1 MAEIKK
7 KAGRPK
13 GAKNKEQTRVK
24 RSYVRKLGPTKF
36 KEKEP
41 INTIGAPLYYQPEQS
56 TWTQISD
63 GWIPNPKDEAPVQV
77 SPHEGSENF
86 KKTLSSLGLENVTHV
101 YDPSTKAYV
110 RKDRHDAL
118 IKDTPKGRSEKSNVV
133 PDPKINKAKHR
144 GVGSG
149 KPLFEKGNVP
159 HSWGRPKGSKNKIMV
174 ALEQIGV
181 DNAQAVYAKLV
192 GLALNGDVNACKMI
206 LDRVYPLRKGL
217 RFRIEFDGPLDTIQD
232 INDLS
237 KHVLNL
243 VISGEVSAEEAEE
256 YGKVLEQRMKII
268 TDTETMKK
276 IEHTCMLVELMKKGG
291 NDV

>member
-36 KEKEP
+36 KGEQTP
-41 INTIGAPLYYQPEQS
+41 IKL
-56 TWTQISD
+56 
-63 GWIPNPKDEAPVQV
+63 
-77 SPHEGSENF
+77 SEEDMININDF
-86 KKTLSSLGLENVTHV
+86 KKTLGTLGLENVTHV
-101 YDPSTKAYV
+101 YDPSTKAFV
-110 RKDRHDAL
+110 RKDLHDAL
-118 IKDTPKGRSEKSNVV
+118 IKDSPKGRNERSNTEVLTVV
-133 PDPKINKAKHR
+133 PEPKINKAKHR
-144 GVGSG
+144 GAGSG

-159 HSWGRPKGSKNKIMV
+159 HSWGRPKGSKNKITV

-192 GLALNGDVNACKMI
+192 GLALSGDVNACKMI

-217 RFRIEFDGPLDTIQD
+217 RFSLEFDGPLDTIQD

-237 KHVLNL
+237 KHVLNM

-276 IEHTCMLVELMKKGG
+276 IEHTCMLVELMKKGE
-291 NDV
+291 